1 MRSSSSSSSPSFV
14 VVEGGGGGAF
24 DCSSSSC
31 SRSRAVSENL
41 RSTLDLVSINTG
53 VRVESKEVVRYV
65 HSATDLYLFLGR
77 EEGGGI
83 EPLEGVAPVPLGF
96 LGGSDEVACFC
107 VAFVCFLDVR
117 WASYTVCLEYIF

>member
-14 VVEGGGGGAF
+14 VVEGGGGGAL
-24 DCSSSSC
+24 DCSSNSC

-41 RSTLDLVSINTG
+41 RSTLDLVSANTG
-53 VRVESKEVVRYV
+53 ASVDRREVVRCVY
-65 HSATDLYLFLGR
+65 SAVDLYLSFGK

-83 EPLEGVAPVPLGF
+83 ELLVGMAPVPLGF

-107 VAFVCFLDVR
+107 VALMCFLDVK
-117 WASYTVCLEYIF
+117 WAS

>member
-14 VVEGGGGGAF
+14 VVEVRGGGAL

-41 RSTLDLVSINTG
+41 RSTLDLVSANTG
-53 VRVESKEVVRYV
+53 ARIDNKEVVRCVY
-65 HSATDLYLFLGR
+65 SATDLYLFFGT

-83 EPLEGVAPVPLGF
+83 ELLVEGAAPVPLGF

-107 VAFVCFLDVR
+107 VALMCFLDVR
-117 WASYTVCLEYIF
+117 WAS

>member
-14 VVEGGGGGAF
+14 VVEVVGGGAL

-41 RSTLDLVSINTG
+41 RSTLDLVSANTG
-53 VRVESKEVVRYV
+53 ARIDNKKVVRCVY
-65 HSATDLYLFLGR
+65 SATDLYLFLGT

-83 EPLEGVAPVPLGF
+83 ELLVEGVAPVPFGF

-107 VAFVCFLDVR
+107 VALMCFFDVR
-117 WASYTVCLEYIF
+117 

>member
-14 VVEGGGGGAF
+14 VVEGGAGGAF

-41 RSTLDLVSINTG
+41 RSTLDLVSVNTDA
-53 VRVESKEVVRYV
+53 RVESKAVVRCVY
-65 HSATDLYLFLGR
+65 SATGLYLFFGR

-83 EPLEGVAPVPLGF
+83 ELVEGVAPVPLGF
-96 LGGSDEVACFC
+96 FGGSDEAACFC
-107 VAFVCFLDVR
+107 VALVCFLDVR